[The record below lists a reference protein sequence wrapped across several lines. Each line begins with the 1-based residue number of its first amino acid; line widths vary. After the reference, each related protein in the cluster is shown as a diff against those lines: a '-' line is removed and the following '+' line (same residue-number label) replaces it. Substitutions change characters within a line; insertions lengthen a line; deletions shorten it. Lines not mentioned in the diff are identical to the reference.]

1 MTVKLLMDWP
11 DSRDGKK
18 YIVGNLLSTDA
29 GTESGLIAAKMA
41 TSDLSGGTAYVAPV
55 EQVQFSPVVA
65 TKTNTGGIG
74 VFGADGKLISGSFK
88 KNTQVAVGAVTTEET
103 LWEVTIPA
111 GWMQENS
118 ELVIDWLVSL
128 NNSAGTKT
136 IRMYFGATQIY
147 ALAQTTVMSFRG
159 RWKLANRNALNSQ
172 ISGAA
177 LALTGYMEGG
187 SGSGVSTFAI
197 DFSQDQVLK
206 ITGQKSV
213 AGDSFALEQITATV
227 R

>member
-1 MTVKLLMDWP
+1 MSDNTVFV
-11 DSRDGKK
+11 K
-18 YIVGNLLSTDA
+18 YIGAQSPWFESAVTGRPSAWKSGKSDYVTEAIAAQLAATGLFEI
-29 GTESGLIAAKMA
+29 GESG
-41 TSDLSGGTAYVAPV
+41 PV
-55 EQVQFSPVVA
+55 NFR
-65 TKTNTGGIG
+65 KTLTGGIG
-74 VFGADGKLISGSFK
+74 IFGVDGKLISGSFK

-118 ELVIDWLVSL
+118 ELVIDWLASL

-136 IRMYFGATQIY
+136 IRMYLGSTPIY
-147 ALAQTTVMSFRG
+147 ALAQTTIMSFRG

-213 AGDSFALEQITATV
+213 AGDSFALEQVTVTV